1 MDVIDLKGFGRSL
14 AEAGL
19 MDKSFASMSAQEVH
33 EVARLLR
40 AFTKK
45 QCVLCEQWQP
55 VEGAPWWVGKCRVSG
70 QDVNNKSFCGL
81 DVDSVPF

>member
-1 MDVIDLKGFGRSL
+1 MDAIDLKGFGRSL

-19 MDKSFASMSAQEVH
+19 MDKSFASMSAKEVH
-33 EVARLLR
+33 EVAGLLR

-55 VEGAPWWVGKCRVSG
+55 VANAPWWVGTCRVSG
-70 QDVNNKSFCGL
+70 QDVSNKSFCGL
-81 DVDSVPF
+81 ALDEVPF

>member
-19 MDKSFASMSAQEVH
+19 MDKSFACMSKQEVH
-33 EVARLLR
+33 EVAGLLR

-45 QCVLCEQWQP
+45 QCVLCEQWQK

-81 DVDSVPF
+81 DVDTVPF

>member
-19 MDKSFASMSAQEVH
+19 MDKSFARMNREEVH
-33 EVARLLR
+33 EVAGLLR

-55 VEGAPWWVGKCRVSG
+55 VAGAPWWVGKCRVSG

-81 DVDSVPF
+81 DRDAVPF

>member
-19 MDKSFASMSAQEVH
+19 MDKSFASMSREEVH
-33 EVARLLR
+33 EVAELLR

-45 QCVLCEQWQP
+45 QCVLCEQWQK
-55 VEGAPWWVGKCRVSG
+55 VDGAPWWVGKCRVSG
-70 QDVNNKSFCGL
+70 QDVSNKSFCGL
-81 DVDSVPF
+81 ALDEVPF

>member
-1 MDVIDLKGFGRSL
+1 MDAIDLKGFGRSL

-19 MDKSFASMSAQEVH
+19 MDKSFARMSAEEVH
-33 EVARLLR
+33 EVAGLLR

-55 VEGAPWWVGKCRVSG
+55 VANAPWWVGTCRVSG
-70 QDVNNKSFCGL
+70 QSVNNKSFCGL
-81 DVDSVPF
+81 AVDEIPF

>member
-19 MDKSFASMSAQEVH
+19 MDKSFAAMSAEEVR
-33 EVARLLR
+33 EVAGLLR

-45 QCVLCEQWQP
+45 QCVYCEQWQP
-55 VEGAPWWVGKCRVSG
+55 VEGAPWWVAKCRVTG
-70 QDVNNKSFCGL
+70 QELGKDSCCSL
-81 DVDSVPF
+81 TVDEVPF

>member
-19 MDKSFASMSAQEVH
+19 MDRSFAGMSAAEVH
-33 EVARLLR
+33 EVAGLLR
-40 AFTKK
+40 AFTRK
-45 QCVLCEQWQP
+45 QCVFCEQWQP

-70 QDVNNKSFCGL
+70 QKVNNKSFCGL
-81 DVDSVPF
+81 DIDTVPF